1 MVSIDKVDIREVI
14 TPLKQTVTRICVK
27 YNGHFGQFFEGL
39 SLEDAMKEFGEW
51 YKNQP

>member
-1 MVSIDKVDIREVI
+1 MVNIDKVDIREVI
-14 TPLKQTVTRICVK
+14 TPLKQTVIRICVK

-51 YKNQP
+51 YKNQS

>member
-14 TPLKQTVTRICVK
+14 TPLKQTITRIYVI
-27 YNGHFGQFFEGL
+27 YNGHLGQFFEGL

-51 YKNQP
+51 YKNQS

>member
-14 TPLKQTVTRICVK
+14 TPLKQAVIRICVK

-51 YKNQP
+51 YKNQS

>member
-1 MVSIDKVDIREVI
+1 MISIDKVVI
-14 TPLKQTVTRICVK
+14 QESVTPDKQTVTLICVT

-51 YKNQP
+51 YKNQS

>member
-14 TPLKQTVTRICVK
+14 TPLKQTVTRICVR

-39 SLEDAMKEFGEW
+39 SLEDTMKEFGEW
-51 YKNQP
+51 YKNQS